1 MERSFR
7 LVPWTVFLVLGLA
20 LAAQISIRTA
30 IPLPVPKAADLPRP
44 PGSGTLAIA
53 SFGDPIPLAKL
64 LMLYLQAFDY
74 QSGDR
79 TPFQALDYEKLQ
91 AWLSQILRLDPKG
104 QYPLMAASRLYAD
117 VPNEAKKRQMLEFV
131 YQEFFKDPNRRWQ
144 WLAHAAAVAKHGLKD
159 LPLARRYAA
168 AIQQHATGEEV
179 PLWAR
184 QMEIFILE
192 DIGELESAKIMLGGL
207 LATGQVT
214 DEHELR
220 FLTQRLEALKAAE
233 KQTTQTKIRQF

>member
-192 DIGELESAKIMLGGL
+192 DMNELETARIMIGGYIEKGLIKHPGELWTMEK
-207 LATGQVT
+207 
-214 DEHELR
+214 
-220 FLTQRLEALKAAE
+220 RLKEIEARMKKE
-233 KQTTQTKIRQF
+233 K